1 MQKKVKKLDLK
12 KIKSEIEDLKKS
24 LLNLKFQKATGQL
37 EKTSELKKIRRKIA
51 SLKTILLIKQEKLM
65 SKRILSGTVIS
76 SNANKTVVVK
86 VTRRVQHK
94 LYKKIIS
101 RTKKYHAHDENNT
114 YKIGDNVNIRES
126 RPISKLKSW
135 VVINNSLKENK

>member
-51 SLKTILLIKQEKLM
+51 SLKTDI
-65 SKRILSGTVIS
+65 V
-76 SNANKTVVVK
+76 NKTGE
-86 VTRRVQHK
+86 
-94 LYKKIIS
+94 
-101 RTKKYHAHDENNT
+101 A
-114 YKIGDNVNIRES
+114 NV
-126 RPISKLKSW
+126 
-135 VVINNSLKENK
+135 